1 MNCDFC
7 KTPLTNRELTHG
19 RAILFSMTC
28 RKCYEEHLA
37 ECEDCNEGT
46 LLKEFD
52 NTKSYSWSELCD
64 MTEICAS
71 CGKEVD

>member
-1 MNCDFC
+1 MNC
-7 KTPLTNRELTHG
+7 
-19 RAILFSMTC
+19 
-28 RKCYEEHLA
+28 
-37 ECEDCNEGT
+37 DCNEGS

-52 NTKSYSWSELCD
+52 NTKSYSWSELSD